1 MKEISQLINSLKCD
15 IEEEKVVISEN
26 NLSLQNYKFNLVR
39 GSSSKEED

>member
-15 IEEEKVVISEN
+15 IEEKVVISEN

-39 GSSSKEED
+39 GTSSKEED